1 METRLLSQDSSVPRP
16 LQSPLGA
23 LRHSLAAH
31 DQKDSP
37 YEPPPLYSS
46 LLIYTLRRSFTHSSS
61 TPPKSITPRSLFLNR
76 SGCLWKSNFLLI
88 AVRRSVTHGPNVFFF
103 PSKLKV
109 TVSSGKMKPCN
120 YSIIHAFSSR
130 RCRVWPSFE
139 ACFRAPPLY
148 FGKRIVFV
156 QIERSRRSHSCG

>member
-1 METRLLSQDSSVPRP
+1 MHKKKTELKWTSISCIWLPVLYCKRQKRPPTHSPQTTVMETRLLSQDSSVPRP

-61 TPPKSITPRSLFLNR
+61 APPKSITPRSLFLNR

-103 PSKLKV
+103 SPQSSKSLWALEKWNPV
-109 TVSSGKMKPCN
+109 
-120 YSIIHAFSSR
+120 II
-130 RCRVWPSFE
+130 
-139 ACFRAPPLY
+139 L
-148 FGKRIVFV
+148 
-156 QIERSRRSHSCG
+156 